1 MADDEERR
9 LSDSGGTGGLGYAHA
24 MPSFPASVRQPKDRE
39 SAISQRWESRWCAWV
54 AMASKLEEDPA
65 AAFSRM
71 KITHHSR
78 CAAALNA
85 GLAWTTIL
93 RSEIDSPLEGEVWF
107 NAMLRLSV
115 ERRRARMGR
124 QKGRIRKPHRIRE
137 RERKVESE

>member
-1 MADDEERR
+1 MADDERRR
-9 LSDSGGTGGLGYAHA
+9 LMNEGTPYLQAHT
-24 MPSFPASVRQPKDRE
+24 MDPPRFPASPRQPRHRDA
-39 SAISQRWESRWCAWV
+39 AIALRWESRWSAWA
-54 AMASKLEEDPA
+54 AMASKLENDPA

-107 NAMLRLSV
+107 NAMLRLSI
-115 ERRRARMGR
+115 ERRRSRMGR
-124 QKGRIRKPHRIRE
+124 QKGRIRKPHRIRQKKE
-137 RERKVESE
+137 EE